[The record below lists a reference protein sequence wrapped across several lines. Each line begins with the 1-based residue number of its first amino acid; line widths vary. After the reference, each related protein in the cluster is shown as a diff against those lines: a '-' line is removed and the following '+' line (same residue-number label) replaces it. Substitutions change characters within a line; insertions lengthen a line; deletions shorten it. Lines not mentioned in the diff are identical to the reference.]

1 MYGIKHKLIIA
12 VTGLLLAALL
22 VFAAIQFTNVSASE
36 SITEGEARELIKD
49 RYQGEILNLQKVNST
64 YLIEMKRGEGFYQ
77 IKLSE
82 NGGEI
87 LSFEQK
93 DRILN
98 GEQKQLGEE
107 KIKEIIQAEES
118 GELLSL
124 KRVTHKEKSA
134 FEAIVQKDEEKIKIT
149 VDALNG
155 EILFR
160 TADETEVPVRNL
172 TEDEAIQIAIKNEPG
187 QVDDISFEETD
198 SGSYY
203 LVEIE
208 KDDGRE
214 AAVQIHAITGT
225 VMSVTWDD

>member
-1 MYGIKHKLIIA
+1 MKHKLIIA
-12 VTGLLLAALL
+12 ASGFLLAALL

-36 SITEGEARELIKD
+36 SITESEARELIKD
-49 RYQGEILNLQKVNST
+49 RYQGEILNLKKVNST
-64 YLIEMKRGEGFYQ
+64 YLIEMKRGEGIYQ

-87 LSFEQK
+87 LSFEK
-93 DRILN
+93 KEPISN
-98 GEQKQLGEE
+98 GEQKQLDEE

-134 FEAIVQKDEEKIKIT
+134 FEAIVQKDEAKIKIT

-155 EILFR
+155 EILSR
-160 TADETEVPVRNL
+160 AAVETKVPVRNL
-172 TEDEAIQIAIKNEPG
+172 TEEEAIQIAQKNEPG
-187 QVDDISFEETD
+187 EVDDISFEETD

-214 AAVQIHAITGT
+214 AAVQIHAITGK

>member
-22 VFAAIQFTNVSASE
+22 VFAAIKFTNVSASE
-36 SITEGEARELIKD
+36 SITEGEAREIIKD
-49 RYQGEILNLQKVNST
+49 RYQGEILNLKKVNST
-64 YLIEMKRGEGFYQ
+64 YLIEMKKEEAFYQ

-87 LSFEQK
+87 LSFEKKEQ
-93 DRILN
+93 IPN
-98 GEQKQLGEE
+98 GEQKQLDEE
-107 KIKEIIQAEES
+107 KIKEIIRAEES

-160 TADETEVPVRNL
+160 AADEAEVPVRNL
-172 TEDEAIQIAIKNEPG
+172 TEEEAIQIAQKNEPG
-187 QVDDISFEETD
+187 EVDDISFEETD

>member
-36 SITEGEARELIKD
+36 SITEGEVRELIKD
-49 RYQGEILNLQKVNST
+49 RYQGEILNLQKVNNT

-187 QVDDISFEETD
+187 EVDDISFEETD

>member
-1 MYGIKHKLIIA
+1 MKQKLIIA
-12 VTGLLLAALL
+12 ASGLLLAATL

-36 SITEGEARELIKD
+36 SITEGEAREIIKD
-49 RYQGEILNLQKVNST
+49 RYQGEIHNLKKVNST
-64 YLIEMKRGEGFYQ
+64 YLIEMKRGEGLYQ

-87 LSFEQK
+87 LSFEK
-93 DRILN
+93 KERILN
-98 GEQKQLGEE
+98 GGQKQLDEE

-134 FEAIVQKDEEKIKIT
+134 FEAIVQKDEAKIKIT

-155 EILFR
+155 EILSR
-160 TADETEVPVRNL
+160 AAEETKVSVRNL
-172 TEDEAIQIAIKNEPG
+172 TEEEAIQIAQKNEPG
-187 QVDDISFEETD
+187 EVDDISFEETD

-214 AAVQIHAITGT
+214 AAVQIHAITGK

>member
-1 MYGIKHKLIIA
+1 MKHKPIIFA
-12 VTGLLLAALL
+12 ASGLLLAALL
-22 VFAAIQFTNVSASE
+22 VFAVIQFTNVSASE
-36 SITEGEARELIKD
+36 SITESEARELIKD
-49 RYQGEILNLQKVNST
+49 RYQGEILNLKKVNST
-64 YLIEMKRGEGFYQ
+64 YLIEMKRGEGFYE
-77 IKLSE
+77 IKLGE

-87 LSFEQK
+87 LSFEK
-93 DRILN
+93 KERISN
-98 GEQKQLGEE
+98 GEQKQLDEE
-107 KIKEIIQAEES
+107 KIKEIIQAKES

-134 FEAIVQKDEEKIKIT
+134 FEAIIQKDEEKIKIT

-155 EILFR
+155 EILSR
-160 TADETEVPVRNL
+160 AAEETKVPVKNL
-172 TEDEAIQIAIKNEPG
+172 TEEEAVQIALKNEPG
-187 QVDDISFEETD
+187 EVDDISFEETD

-214 AAVQIHAITGT
+214 AAVQIHAITGK